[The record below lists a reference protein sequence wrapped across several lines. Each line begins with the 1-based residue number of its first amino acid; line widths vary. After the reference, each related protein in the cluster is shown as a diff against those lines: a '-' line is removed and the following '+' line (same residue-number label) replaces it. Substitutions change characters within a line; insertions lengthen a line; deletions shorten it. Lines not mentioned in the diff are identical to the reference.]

1 MVVKFKVLVGGNKSV
16 GKTTLVRRYST
27 GLFSSDTLATIGVD
41 FVVKEVKIGN
51 EDVSFSIW
59 DFAGEKKFRQ
69 LLPSYCSGASG
80 ALLLFDLTNAESMEE
95 LAAWVEVI
103 DKNAPNIVKVL
114 VGTKMDL
121 VANRQVPKRLAE
133 DTMSK
138 YHMIGFFETSSK
150 TGENVEAVFQSLGSE
165 ILKRSL
171 RSCPFCGHL
180 VPKELY
186 FCQFCG
192 KNIMKPENK

>member
-1 MVVKFKVLVGGNKSV
+1 MVVKFKILVAGNKSV

-27 GLFSSDTLATIGVD
+27 GLFSTDTLATIGVD
-41 FVVKEVKIGN
+41 FVVKEVKIGK

-95 LAAWVEVI
+95 LAAWDEVI
-103 DKNAPNIVKVL
+103 NKSAPNIVKVL
-114 VGTKMDL
+114 VGTKLDL
-121 VANRQVPKRLAE
+121 VANRQVPRRLAE
-133 DTMSK
+133 DTMK
-138 YHMIGFFETSSK
+138 KLNMIGYWETSSK
-150 TGENVEAVFQSLGSE
+150 TGENVENVFQELGAE

-171 RSCPFCGHL
+171 RACPYCHQL

-192 KNIMKPENK
+192 RNLIKSGTN

>member
-1 MVVKFKVLVGGNKSV
+1 M
-16 GKTTLVRRYST
+16 GKTTLIRRYST
-27 GLFSSDTLATIGVD
+27 GLFSSELMSTIGVD
-41 FVVKEVKIGN
+41 FVVKEVKIGE

-95 LAAWVEVI
+95 LSAWVEII
-103 DKNAPNIVKVL
+103 DKSAPNIVKVL
-114 VGTKMDL
+114 VGTKLDL

-133 DTMSK
+133 DLMSK
-138 YHMIGFFETSSK
+138 HHMIGFFETSSK
-150 TGENVEAVFQSLGSE
+150 TGEHVEDVFQALGAE

-171 RSCPFCGHL
+171 RSCPYCGHL

-192 KNIMKPENK
+192 KNIMKADMK

>member
-1 MVVKFKVLVGGNKSV
+1 MVVKFKILVAGNKSV
-16 GKTTLVRRYST
+16 GKTTLVRRYCT
-27 GLFSSDTLATIGVD
+27 GVFQTDTLSTIGVD
-41 FVVKEVKIGN
+41 FMVKEVKIGN

-69 LLPSYCSGASG
+69 LLPAYCSGASG

-95 LAAWVEVI
+95 LDAWVEVI
-103 DKNAPNIVKVL
+103 DRNAPDISKVL
-114 VGTKMDL
+114 VGTKADL

-133 DTMSK
+133 EIMSK
-138 YHMIGFFETSSK
+138 YKMIGFWETSSK
-150 TGENVEAVFQSLGSE
+150 TGENVEDVFQALGAE

-171 RSCPFCGHL
+171 RRCPYCDHL

-192 KNIMKPENK
+192 KKLINNSV